1 MAPGVGG
8 EGVLGGVDSLII
20 PMTFMSS
27 VPGIGLKI
35 LLLLL
40 AR

>member
-8 EGVLGGVDSLII
+8 VGVLGGVDSLII
-20 PMTFMSS
+20 LMTLTSPE
-27 VPGIGLKI
+27 PGIGLKI